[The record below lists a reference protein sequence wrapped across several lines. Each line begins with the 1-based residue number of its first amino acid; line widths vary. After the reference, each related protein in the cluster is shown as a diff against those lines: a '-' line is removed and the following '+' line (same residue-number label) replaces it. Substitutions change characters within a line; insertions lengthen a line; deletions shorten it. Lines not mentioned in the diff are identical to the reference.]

1 MVKQRLW
8 ILGSI
13 VLSIWGVTAC
23 TLPVEESPIPPVT
36 DAPAAGVDPATLLP
50 PLSPAALQQRE
61 AELSELIESEL
72 ALLGLG
78 KLTTVGKPI
87 SLELEQYRQEWAVL
101 NPAIAPFLGTWVR
114 DWNLMP
120 YDFTTVFP
128 STVPG
133 QVCLVRYRQMETET
147 VPFETFT
154 TPPEFLVG
162 RVIDGQ
168 LVSRDVQTAESL
180 IRLSPASAYL
190 PYDVEFL
197 GTVEADGEL
206 RLLAAEQP
214 PVLNPDWD
222 TALIEQIEAYGCSAA
237 TLPSPEQP

>member
-1 MVKQRLW
+1 MVKRTLGLI
-8 ILGSI
+8 ILG
-13 VLSIWGVTAC
+13 IWGISAC
-23 TLPVEESPIPPVT
+23 TLPVEESPIPNIP
-36 DAPAAGVDPATLLP
+36 DAPAAEVDPATLLP
-50 PLSPAALQQRE
+50 PLSPAALQQRN
-61 AELSELIESEL
+61 AELGQLIDSEL
-72 ALLGLG
+72 ALAGLG
-78 KLTTVGKPI
+78 KISNLGKPV
-87 SLELEQYRQEWAVL
+87 SLELEQYRQEWAVV

-120 YDFTTVFP
+120 HDFTTVLP

-154 TPPEFLVG
+154 TPPEFSVG
-162 RVIDGQ
+162 RVVDGQ

-180 IRLSPASAYL
+180 IRLSPASAYV

-214 PVLNPDWD
+214 PVLNPEWD
-222 TALIEQIEAYGCSAA
+222 TALIEQIEAYGCLAA
-237 TLPSPEQP
+237 TLSAPEQPE